1 MNWFV
6 LTELNNIYNCRQV
19 KISKPMSNDPDIKHL
34 LGHTAELVQ
43 FAGQYSKGVGFDQ
56 YYQRYH
62 EANYPVYHAFL
73 ARYDLLTPPCR
84 FAEVDIQLLMEVES
98 GRLQRGRYL
107 STGKTLTKAL
117 ERILGRVIKGTPTL

>member
-19 KISKPMSNDPDIKHL
+19 KISKPMSNDPDIQHL
-34 LGHTAELVQ
+34 LNHTGELVQ
-43 FAGQYSKGVGFDQ
+43 FAGKYIKGHGFDN
-56 YYQRYH
+56 YYQLYHLANYTAYH
-62 EANYPVYHAFL
+62 EFL

-84 FAEVDIQLLMEVES
+84 FAEFDIQLLMEVES

-117 ERILGRVIKGTPTL
+117 EKILGRVIKGTLTR